1 MKNKKYSV
9 GRQKEPHSLPLS
21 TDIGALRTRFHPNL
35 LLHLYDS
42 DEVGH
47 GHDWES
53 ANYFKTGLAFTL
65 PSSLDRLL
73 KQPSFMLSIVAEKS
87 TFV

>member
-1 MKNKKYSV
+1 M
-9 GRQKEPHSLPLS
+9 
-21 TDIGALRTRFHPNL
+21 
-35 LLHLYDS
+35 YDS

-65 PSSLDRLL
+65 PSSLDRLM

-87 TFV
+87 AFV